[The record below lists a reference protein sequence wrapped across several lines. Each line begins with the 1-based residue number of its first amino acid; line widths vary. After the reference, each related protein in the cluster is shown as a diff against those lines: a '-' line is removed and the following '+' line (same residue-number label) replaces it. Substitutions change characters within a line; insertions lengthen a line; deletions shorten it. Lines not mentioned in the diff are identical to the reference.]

1 MFRLVILLSALL
13 TATNWQ
19 PCLATTEL
27 TQEVLVHLSSI
38 DNVVC
43 PNPNSFCSTSTLA
56 RVLSE
61 KDSSAPTQWSAQVS
75 DSGFFRLLG
84 GKSVS
89 CSLNNGDLTTKDVD
103 NSDTMGLKLTY
114 GYLPN
119 LEVRPHLLDW
129 GEKFL
134 YVPSLAFGIV
144 ANTRKENILVVIDP
158 YSTNSQF
165 YYCNSSCEVVLGPGG
180 TCSICFGFLPTSL
193 GLSSDHLVLQTN
205 YGGFLVKAKGFPI
218 ESLCGVGLVILS
230 GRGSKNF
237 TLFTHFNEALCVEE
251 VISWASVSLG
261 NASVLTRKVFSV
273 NNNDDDAKVGTFSL
287 DEWMNDTFIISLEV
301 ESTKKSDFVSLSL
314 TTTIKP
320 CGYGGT
326 VFLALFAHNDSPHAL
341 RIVNITKEGD
351 DNSKSFQIK
360 HVEGLMLSPHTVTQ
374 AALVSYSL
382 ESHLPDI
389 DVSCKIFVH
398 TNGFGNSRVEIP
410 CRDIGYIFSICV
422 RNNSESSEGEENVN
436 VRSSSL
442 DYNNSQGWI
451 GAEAE
456 EAMPMNGRSQATASD
471 LSVLEN
477 PEVIFPVIEVGHMSS
492 EWITVKNPSQ
502 EPVLVQL
509 ILNSAEII
517 DECGPPE
524 MHLQASSSNTL
535 MSSNNSC
542 VLARYGFSI
551 DNNAVTEALISPL
564 EVASLGPVWFRPGS
578 PCRWKSSALI
588 RNNLSGTEW
597 VSLSGV
603 GGSVFMVLLQEED
616 HEPIQSLDFKMNS
629 LNSSFPGKSIGCSQA
644 LMKEVYAKN
653 TGDLPLR
660 VIRIGISG
668 TGCVSDGFS
677 VNFCK
682 GFSLS
687 PGESQKIVVSYQ
699 TDFSL
704 ATVHRDLELSLSNGI
719 LVIPMKATLPIHI
732 LSLCKKT
739 FLERL
744 RISLFRMLLVAFLL
758 FLFITQLRKPQA
770 YDYYYYYYTPKSGK
784 IRPSRNTIVAKA
796 PVEQEKGT
804 VARDPQKKSI
814 EVGNSDTREM
824 QQNGNNNLRVKVG
837 NEMGKR
843 KRRKKKGSS
852 GGGNKLFDVSS
863 SSHSGNSTPSPSSPA
878 PRSPVSHSKPIC
890 KREVVREAGASPKL
904 GNDNPTLG
912 TTQEKKPK
920 VDTSPPPFD
929 GGTPVSYVETL
940 VPPLRVPGSRFRG
953 EEGEKVEEMKGWNEK
968 FVTYDIWGDHLFG
981 LHLTKDNTLPMRAP
995 VIHNNSD
1002 SFFARGPQILMTNYS
1017 QQKVGDLLK

>member
-13 TATNWQ
+13 TAANWQ

-27 TQEVLVHLSSI
+27 IQEVSVPLSSI

-56 RVLSE
+56 RVFSE
-61 KDSSAPTQWSAQVS
+61 KDSSAPIQSSAQVS
-75 DSGFFRLLG
+75 DSGFFWLLG

-89 CSLNNGDLTTKDVD
+89 CSLNNEDLTMKEADK
-103 NSDTMGLKLTY
+103 SDTMGLKLTD

-119 LEVRPHLLDW
+119 IEVRPHLLDW

-134 YVPSLAFGIV
+134 YVPSLDFVIV
-144 ANTRKENILVVIDP
+144 ANTRKDNISVVIEP

-165 YYCNSSCEVVLGPGG
+165 YYCNSSCEVVLGPGE
-180 TCSICFGFLPTSL
+180 TCSICFGFLSTSL

-205 YGGFLVKAKGFPI
+205 YGGFLVKAKGFAI
-218 ESLCGVGLVILS
+218 ESPYGVRLVILS

-237 TLFTHFNEALCVEE
+237 TLFTHFYEALCVEE

-261 NASVLTRKVFSV
+261 NASVLTRKVCSV

-301 ESTKKSDFVSLSL
+301 ESTKKADFVSLSL

-326 VFLALFAHNDSPHAL
+326 VFLALFAHNDSHAL
-341 RIVNITKEGD
+341 RIVNITKVGD

-360 HVEGLMLSPHTVTQ
+360 HVEGLMLFPHTVTQ

-382 ESHLPDI
+382 QSHHPDI
-389 DVSCKIFVH
+389 DVNCKIFVH
-398 TNGFGNSRVEIP
+398 TNGSGNSRVEIP
-410 CRDIGYIFSICV
+410 CRDIFSICE
-422 RNNSESSEGEENVN
+422 RDNSESSEGEEIVH
-436 VRSSSL
+436 VRLSSL

-456 EAMPMNGRSQATASD
+456 EAMPMNWRSQATANNF
-471 LSVLEN
+471 SVLEN

-502 EPVLVQL
+502 EQVLVQL

-535 MSSNNSC
+535 MGSNNSC

-588 RNNLSGTEW
+588 RKNLSGTEW

-603 GGSVFMVLLQEED
+603 GGSVFMVLLQEDD

-629 LNSSFPGKSIGCSQA
+629 LNSSFPGKSTGCSQA

-677 VNFCK
+677 VNSCK

-744 RISLFRMLLVAFLL
+744 RISLFRMLLVAFIL

-770 YDYYYYYYTPKSGK
+770 YDYYYYYYTPRSGK
-784 IRPSRNTIVAKA
+784 SRSSRNTIVAKP

-804 VARDPQKKSI
+804 VARDPQKKST

-824 QQNGNNNLRVKVG
+824 QQDGNNNLRVKVG

-843 KRRKKKGSS
+843 KRRKKRGSS

-878 PRSPVSHSKPIC
+878 PHSPVSYSEPIR
-890 KREVVREAGASPKL
+890 KSEVVREAGASPKL
-904 GNDNPTLG
+904 VNDNSTLG

-920 VDTSPPPFD
+920 VDTSPPPFN
-929 GGTPVSYVETL
+929 GGTPVS
-940 VPPLRVPGSRFRG
+940 PLRAPGSRFRG